1 MFTNFFRD
9 GLKQKRTRLG
19 LKSLLVL
26 TALVVGVTSSLAWAI
41 QSPSLEVTVTY
52 AGSDGEVSSEN
63 SLYVV
68 IFDTASMMQ
77 ASPVAQAIITE
88 NGGTVSFSNLTASPV
103 YVAAFYDTHGTATVG
118 GAAPPSGSPANQYAQ
133 AGSYV
138 AAPIALVAGETV
150 AVSVQITDF
159 FRMP

>member
-1 MFTNFFRD
+1 M
-9 GLKQKRTRLG
+9 RTRLS

-41 QSPSLEVTVTY
+41 QSPAIEVTVTY

-77 ASPVAQAIITE
+77 ASPIAQAIITE
-88 NGGTVSFSNLTASPV
+88 NGGTASFSNLTASP
-103 YVAAFYDTHGTATVG
+103 T
-118 GAAPPSGSPANQYAQ
+118 GSPANQYAQ

-159 FRMP
+159 YRFP

>member
-1 MFTNFFRD
+1 M
-9 GLKQKRTRLG
+9 RTRLS

-41 QSPSLEVTVTY
+41 QSPAIEVTVTY

-77 ASPVAQAIITE
+77 ASPIAQAIITE
-88 NGGTVSFSNLTASPV
+88 NGVTASFSNLTAAPV
-103 YVAAFYDTHGTATVG
+103 YGAAFYDTHGTATGG
-118 GAAPPSGSPANQYAQ
+118 GAAPPTGSPANQYAQ

-159 FRMP
+159 YRFP